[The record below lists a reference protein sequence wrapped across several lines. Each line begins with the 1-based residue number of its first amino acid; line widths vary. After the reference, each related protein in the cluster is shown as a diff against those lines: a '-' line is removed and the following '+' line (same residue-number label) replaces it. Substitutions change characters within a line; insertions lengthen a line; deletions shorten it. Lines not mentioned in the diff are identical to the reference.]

1 MKTKRDSVKEEEEK
15 APGSMKKKQKTLSE
29 EEEVKLGFDNA
40 LLPLANYDDDH
51 EEDNDI
57 KLDGNGKHQQQ
68 HDEEEDEDMK
78 VANRRK
84 AIEIRRDCP
93 YLDTVNRQSSDYV
106 VMPVF
111 GLVDIVSVK
120 RSYLNDMD

>member
-1 MKTKRDSVKEEEEK
+1 MKTKRDSEEEE

-29 EEEVKLGFDNA
+29 EEEEELKLRFDNA
-40 LLPLANYDDDH
+40 LLPLANYDDHH

-68 HDEEEDEDMK
+68 QDEEEDDEEDEDMK

-84 AIEIRRDCP
+84 AIKIRRDCP
-93 YLDTVNRQSSDYV
+93 YLYTINRQSSDYV

-120 RSYLNDMD
+120 RSYL